1 MRLRFAVFLAR
12 ALSVTALTSV
22 AAARCDR
29 DASPLDELR
38 RWRADSDL
46 GRLNREDAAA
56 VSRERRVIVVVGITG
71 AGKSSTG
78 NTLAGRLHK
87 AFGVSGSVTSVTQAA
102 SFRDYSFVKA
112 DWRVVDTPGLG
123 DTNRSAAA
131 VRGELARIARFAP
144 HGVTAFVVVVP
155 RGRFTHEHE
164 AALRELE
171 AIFGAAALRR
181 FAVVALTGAID
192 PVSEGRQL
200 MTRDALVDEIN
211 ALPLKHF
218 FRGFLEGAGLR
229 VVPVENRFDPHKQIS
244 RMTLHQRVLD
254 VERERELELARGGA
268 AAAAAGGGLR
278 YDLSEFISA
287 GDEEEPAAAA
297 GGAGAAARDPAER
310 LEAAL
315 AALPPLRR
323 CTTSVVRREGG
334 GGGAVLRTDCELE

>member
-1 MRLRFAVFLAR
+1 MTRLRLSLSLAR
-12 ALSVTALTSV
+12 ALSATTLTSF
-22 AAARCDR
+22 AAASSSSHC
-29 DASPLDELR
+29 DASPLDELG

-71 AGKSSTG
+71 AGKSSTS

-123 DTNRSAAA
+123 DTNRSAAT

-171 AIFGAAALRR
+171 TIFGAAALRR

-200 MTRDALVDEIN
+200 MTRDALVDEVN

-268 AAAAAGGGLR
+268 AAAGGLR
-278 YDLSEFISA
+278 YDLSQFISA

-297 GGAGAAARDPAER
+297 GGAGAAARDPAGR

-323 CTTSVVRREGG
+323 CATSVVRREG

>member
-1 MRLRFAVFLAR
+1 MRLRLALALAR
-12 ALSVTALTSV
+12 ALSATALTGFV
-22 AAARCDR
+22 AASSRC

-155 RGRFTHEHE
+155 RGRFTQEHE

-268 AAAAAGGGLR
+268 AAAAGGGSR
-278 YDLSEFISA
+278 YDLSQFISA

-297 GGAGAAARDPAER
+297 GGAGAAARDPAGR

-323 CTTSVVRREGG
+323 CTTSVVRRDGG